1 MYFYTEVRVQM
12 HTQILLL
19 APTRMNT
26 TTRVAP
32 QERPVKTIT
41 QNRKARHDY
50 HIVDTIEAGIALVG
64 TEVKALREGSCNLQ
78 DSHAFFQMGN
88 NISELWVS
96 GMHISPYSH
105 GNIENHVPT
114 RLRKLLLHKNQL
126 VKLFHRVQEK
136 GITLV
141 PLSLYFLGPYVKVEI
156 GIAQGKKKY
165 DKRQDIKER
174 DIKRRLQR
182 GED

>member
-1 MYFYTEVRVQM
+1 MPKAT
-12 HTQILLL
+12 
-19 APTRMNT
+19 
-26 TTRVAP
+26 P

-64 TEVKALREGSCNLQ
+64 TEVKALREGRCNLQ
-78 DSHAFFQMGN
+78 DSHAFFQQGN
-88 NISELWVS
+88 NLPELWVS

-105 GNIENHVPT
+105 GNRENHEPT
-114 RLRKLLLHKNQL
+114 RLRKLLLHKSQL

-136 GITLV
+136 GITIV
-141 PLSLYFLGPYVKVEI
+141 PLSLYFLGPYVKVEL
-156 GIAQGKKKY
+156 GLAQGKKKY